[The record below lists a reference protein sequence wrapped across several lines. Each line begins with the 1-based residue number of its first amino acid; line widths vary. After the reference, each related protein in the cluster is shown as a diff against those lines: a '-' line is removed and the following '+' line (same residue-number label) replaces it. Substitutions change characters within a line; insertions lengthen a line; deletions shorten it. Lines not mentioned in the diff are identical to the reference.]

1 MHLGACEEPPNLWFY
16 IVVHVVTLY
25 KVIAK
30 EKAVIVLSVFICLD
44 IFMYIIII
52 SPWLM
57 LVNLLKR
64 IIAMGRI
71 VE

>member
-16 IVVHVVTLY
+16 VVVHVVTLY

-30 EKAVIVLSVFICLD
+30 EKAVIILSVFICLD
-44 IFMYIIII
+44 VFVYIII
-52 SPWLM
+52 SPRLT